1 MGDAEVA
8 TTGVSEPG
16 VGVMATETA
25 IPSATRDPLDRVR
38 GLIRRYV
45 VIEGLLAA
53 GFVFALAVCVS
64 LAVDFGLFYLAGV
77 DLVLDAP
84 GGLRLA
90 GLVVTVAL
98 AAGVLLLLVA
108 VRLARRFSDPEIAL
122 LLERRFPEELGDR
135 LITAIEL
142 ADEAKATRH
151 GYSLALVRRTT
162 AEAAERVAGLPVSR
176 VFDWARLR
184 RRAALLAVVVLVPLL
199 AFGAA
204 AALGVTHV
212 TDRAT
217 IWAERN
223 ALLWNTPWPRDAY
236 LHVVKPSA
244 EEYRVARDAVA
255 PSVRVRAAG
264 WVVAD
269 SSERFGWRPLTW
281 GDLSRLGVESTP
293 AAFPAGVSV
302 DDVLETDAGRPE
314 VAAVV
319 GRLDARAADPGQW
332 RTLRKLEAP
341 ESVALRYTGLDDA
354 AGNAGSTRG
363 ELTLAREPGG
373 DYTGELVGL
382 KESVSYTARA
392 RDFRTDPRQVVLVPP
407 PLLTRLARRE
417 LQPAYLY
424 HLPPIDEPGALAG
437 LKQVQPERELS
448 ITGERSTCTVPV
460 GTELDLV
467 GVADKPL
474 ARVEV
479 KTKRGRVPGAV
490 VEGDGFTMH
499 FFGPETLTADA
510 EFELTL
516 VDADGVTSRRPVLI
530 QAVEDRAP
538 VVEVAGEGL
547 RKLGG
552 GFIGTARALV
562 PLVKESLVRDDAGIA
577 SAEFQFTARKLESVA
592 AVNLMAQVGAG
603 SVAVTPVLGGVGVH
617 PLFAALVAKQ
627 LGGGALTQSA
637 SLPLPPFE
645 RAASNRRRLTAQA
658 LRDVVTKPLPADW
671 PPILKDL
678 RFGLEGDSFD
688 LDLADAV
695 LERGGRRMRVASS
708 ADIQPRYR
716 VDVAVVATDSN
727 ATNPKTSRGLEPI
740 RLTVVPEADLLAEV
754 TKDEEA
760 QTAKFDEALRRVREA
775 QAKLAPL
782 ADRVTGGVVPAD
794 VLSAGRVRAED
805 IAQDAAKCRD
815 LLANVVSEY
824 GRLTREVR
832 LNRCDPAVA
841 RRFETAVISPIEA
854 VLAAEMKRAEEA
866 LAAFRDGFT
875 QAAPEPRLGAE
886 ARSALAALLARMEL
900 IRRGLGDSLSEAKLR
915 DDLKR
920 IIDRQ
925 REVTLALEGLRKQN
939 TESLFAPE
947 LAQVPP
953 VMLKSD
959 GKVTVKVPINW
970 NLFDKDALGVHFN
983 GPPGGEVA
991 VPADLKLSSIETE
1004 LSFELTAKGKPGSYT
1019 VQVVPAVGKP
1029 LAVSVTVK

>member
-1 MGDAEVA
+1 
-8 TTGVSEPG
+8 
-16 VGVMATETA
+16 MATETA

-45 VIEGLLAA
+45 VLEGLLAA
-53 GFVFALAVCVS
+53 GFVFALAVCLS
-64 LAVDFGLFYLAGV
+64 LVADFGLFHLAGV

-90 GLVVTVAL
+90 AVVVTVAL
-98 AAGVLLLLVA
+98 AAGVLVLLVA

-135 LITAIEL
+135 LITAVEL
-142 ADEAKATRH
+142 ADEEKAARH

-162 AEAAERVAGLPVSR
+162 AEAAERVAGLPVAR
-176 VFDWARLR
+176 VFDWGRLR
-184 RRAALLAVVVLVPLL
+184 RRAALLAVAALAPPL

-204 AALGVTHV
+204 ALLGGSHV
-212 TDRAT
+212 ADRAA

-223 ALLWNTPWPRDAY
+223 ALLRDTPWPRSTY
-236 LHVVKPSA
+236 LQVVRPSI
-244 EEYRVARDAVA
+244 EEYRVARDAAA
-255 PSVRVRAAG
+255 PNVRVRAAG

-269 SSERFGWRPLTW
+269 RSERFGWRPLTW
-281 GDLSRLGVESTP
+281 GDLPRLGFDAPESVS
-293 AAFPAGVSV
+293 AGASL
-302 DDVLETDAGRPE
+302 DDTLETAGDRPE
-314 VAAVV
+314 VQAVV
-319 GRLDARAADPGQW
+319 TRLDAYVADPGHW
-332 RTLRKLEAP
+332 RAVRKLAAP
-341 ESVALRYTGLDDA
+341 ESVALRYSGLDDA

-373 DYTGELVGL
+373 DYAGELVGL

-392 RDFRTDPRQVVLVPP
+392 RDFRTDPRRVVLVPP
-407 PLLTRLARRE
+407 PLLTKLSRRE

-424 HLPPIDEPGALAG
+424 HLPPIDEPGAIAG

-448 ITGERSTCTVPV
+448 ITGERSTCSVPA
-460 GTELDLV
+460 GTELDLI

-479 KTKRGRVPGAV
+479 KAKRGRVPGAA
-490 VEGDGFTMH
+490 VEGDTFTLH
-499 FFGPETLTADA
+499 FYGPETLTADA

-516 VDADGVTSRRPVLI
+516 IDADGVTSRRPVLI

-552 GFIGTARALV
+552 GYICTPRALV

-577 SAEFQFTARKLESVA
+577 SAEFQFTASKLESAA
-592 AVNLMAQVGAG
+592 AVNLIAQVGAG
-603 SVAVTPVLGGVGVH
+603 ATAVTPLAGGVGVH

-627 LGGGALTQSA
+627 LGGGALTQAA

-645 RAASNRRRLTAQA
+645 RAASNRRRLTARA
-658 LRDVVTKPLPADW
+658 LRDVASRPLPADW
-671 PPILKDL
+671 PAVLKDL

-688 LDLADAV
+688 LEAADAV

-708 ADIQPRYR
+708 ADVQPRYR
-716 VDVAVVATDSN
+716 VDVAVVATDSD
-727 ATNPKTSRGLEPI
+727 AANPKTSRGLEPI

-782 ADRVTGGVVPAD
+782 ADRVSTGEVPAD

-805 IAQDAAKCRD
+805 IVQDAAKCRD

-824 GRLTREVR
+824 GRLTREVQ

-841 RRFETAVISPIEA
+841 RRFETAVIAPIEA
-854 VLAAEMKRAEEA
+854 VLVAEMKRAEEA

-875 QAAPEPRLGAE
+875 QTAPEPRLGAE

-953 VMLKSD
+953 VTLKPG
-959 GKVTVKVPINW
+959 GKATVKVAVNW

-991 VPADLKLSSIETE
+991 VPADLKLDAVEAE

-1019 VQVVPAVGKP
+1019 VEVVPAVGKP
-1029 LAVSVTVK
+1029 LTIAVTVK